1 MSKKSNY
8 ADETLI
14 SEFEYKYDTNG
25 NTLTSGT
32 KTFTYDLKNRQSTFT
47 DGDTTANYTYYPSGL
62 RKNKTV
68 NGETTNF
75 VWDDTLMVYEFG
87 EDETDGDKFT
97 YGLRPIKKNS
107 QYYSCNAHGD
117 VVELVEDEEL
127 VRN

>member
-14 SEFEYKYDTNG
+14 SEFEYKYDANG
-25 NTLTSGT
+25 NTLTSGI
-32 KTFTYDLKNRQSTFT
+32 KTFTYDLKNRQNTFT

-75 VWDDTLMVYEFG
+75 VRDDTLMVYEFG
-87 EDETDGDKFT
+87 EDETDGDKFI

-107 QYYSCNAHGD
+107 QYYSCNTHGG
-117 VVELVEDEEL
+117 VIQLVED
-127 VRN
+127 